1 LVNSLP
7 DLVAEACREHASRPF
22 IYRRDGDRLASTSYG
37 EAGAQIEAV
46 ARGLV
51 AAGVEPGDRV
61 VLLSENRWEWSLADC
76 AILRAGAVT
85 VPIYP
90 SLPSE
95 QVTPLIER
103 VAAKLV
109 IVEDRQQLAKLAVDV
124 RPDCVQRILAI
135 EMAKIDESDPMV
147 APFTELETR
156 GADGTAEAEVARRVE
171 ALDESSLATIIF
183 TSGTTGVPKGA
194 MLTHGNLLSN
204 VLAAQAR
211 IKLTSDERFLTFLPL
226 SHVFMR
232 MVAFLGIHAGV
243 GALYNDSLRMLLPN
257 LKLVRPT
264 VLIVVPRFLEM
275 MREKVQEGIAAKEG
289 LSGTIARWA
298 MEVAEQVGKAKGE
311 GRPLTGWVKFQQK
324 LAEKRVFSAIRE
336 QLGLD
341 AIRFMVSGGA
351 ALPPDVGRWF
361 YGLGVP
367 ICQGYG
373 LTETSPAVAINSPYG
388 EYRFHTIGEPL
399 PEYEV
404 KIAEDGEL
412 LCRGAHIM
420 AGYWEMPAETAE
432 AIDSEGWFHTG
443 DIASFTDEGH
453 LQITDRKKNIM
464 VLANGKNVAP
474 APIENRLSES
484 PLISQILLIGDNQNV
499 VTALIVPQFEL
510 LKQALAQAGEAI
522 EDAAGIAAS
531 KTAEKLVR
539 AEIDRL
545 SGDLAAF
552 EKPRKFR
559 LLAEPFSMD
568 KGEVTPTMKLRR
580 KQILDN
586 YAAVVSELAE

>member
-7 DLVAEACREHASRPF
+7 DLVAEACRVHAARPF
-22 IYRRDGDRLASTSYG
+22 IYRRAGDALASTSYG

-51 AAGVEPGDRV
+51 AAGLAPGDRV
-61 VLLSENRWEWSLADC
+61 LLLSENRWEWSLADC

-85 VPIYP
+85 VPVYP
-90 SLPSE
+90 SLPTE

-103 VAAKLV
+103 VSARVV
-109 IVEDRQQLAKLAVDV
+109 IVEDRKQLAKVSGAA
-124 RPDCVQRILAI
+124 RPACVEQILVMDMDKVGEGDAQ
-135 EMAKIDESDPMV
+135 V
-147 APFTELETR
+147 APFATLTER
-156 GADGTAEAEVARRVE
+156 GADAGLEREIAARVE
-171 ALDESSLATIIF
+171 ALDEGSLATIIF

-204 VLAAQAR
+204 VLTAQQR
-211 IKLTSDERFLTFLPL
+211 INLTAEERFLTFLPL

-243 GALYNDSLRMLLPN
+243 GALYNDNLRMLLPN

-275 MREKVQEGIAAKEG
+275 MRERVQEGIAAKTG
-289 LSGTIARWA
+289 LSGVIARWA
-298 MEVAEQVGKAKGE
+298 MEVAEQIGRARGE
-311 GRPLTGWVKFQQK
+311 GRELTGWVKLQQR
-324 LAEKRVFSAIRE
+324 LAEKRVVQAIRE

-341 AIRFMVSGGA
+341 AIRFMISGGA
-351 ALPPDVGRWF
+351 ALPPDVGRWY
-361 YGLGVP
+361 YGIGVTV
-367 ICQGYG
+367 CQGYG
-373 LTETSPAVAINSPYG
+373 LTETSPAVAINDPYG
-388 EYRFHTIGEPL
+388 PFRFETIGPPL
-399 PEYEV
+399 EGVEV
-404 KIAEDGEL
+404 ELAADGEL
-412 LCRGAHIM
+412 LVRGPLVM

-432 AIDSEGWFHTG
+432 AIDPDGWFHTG
-443 DIASFTDEGH
+443 DIATWTPDGQ

-474 APIENRLSES
+474 SPIESRLSES

-510 LKQALAQAGEAI
+510 LRQALAQEGETVEGEA
-522 EDAAGIAAS
+522 AIAAS

-545 SGDLAAF
+545 STDLAAF
-552 EKPRKFR
+552 EKPRRFR
-559 LLAEPFSMD
+559 LLAEPFSLER
-568 KGEVTPTMKLRR
+568 GEVTPTLKLRR
-580 KQILDN
+580 KQILEN

>member
-1 LVNSLP
+1 MVNSLP
-7 DLVAEACREHASRPF
+7 DLVAEACRTHEARPF
-22 IYRRDGDRLASTSYG
+22 IYRREGDSLASTSYG
-37 EAGAQIEAV
+37 EAGRQIEAV

-51 AAGVEPGDRV
+51 AAGVQPGDRV
-61 VLLSENRWEWSLADC
+61 VLLSENRWEWSLADT

-90 SLPSE
+90 SLPAE
-95 QVTPLIER
+95 QITPLIER

-109 IVEDRQQLAKLAVDV
+109 IVEDRKQLAKVSGEARPACVERVLVLEMDKVDT
-124 RPDCVQRILAI
+124 A
-135 EMAKIDESDPMV
+135 DPLV
-147 APFTELETR
+147 GPFAELEAS
-156 GADGTAEAEVARRVE
+156 GADETLEAEVAARVE

-211 IKLTSDERFLTFLPL
+211 IHLTSEERFLTFLPL

-275 MREKVQEGIAAKEG
+275 MRERVQEGIAAKEG
-289 LSGTIARWA
+289 LSGVIARWA
-298 MEVAEQVGKAKGE
+298 MEVAEQVGRAKGE
-311 GRPLTGWVKFQQK
+311 GKPLSGWVKLQQS

-341 AIRFMVSGGA
+341 AVRFMISGGA

-361 YGLGVP
+361 YGIGVTV
-367 ICQGYG
+367 CQGYG
-373 LTETSPAVAINSPYG
+373 LTETSPAVAINDPAG
-388 EYRFHTIGEPL
+388 DFRFETIGAPL
-399 PEYEV
+399 EGLEV
-404 KIAEDGEL
+404 QIAADGEL
-412 LCRGAHIM
+412 LVRGPLVM

-432 AIDSEGWFHTG
+432 AIDAEGWFHTG
-443 DIASFTDEGH
+443 DIASWTPEGH

-464 VLANGKNVAP
+464 VLGNGKNVAP
-474 APIENRLSES
+474 APIENKLCES
-484 PLISQILLIGDNQNV
+484 PLISQVLLIGDGQNV
-499 VTALIVPQFEL
+499 VTALIVPQYEL
-510 LKQALAQAGEAI
+510 LKQALTQAGEPP
-522 EDAAGIAAS
+522 ENEAAMCAS
-531 KTAEKLVR
+531 KTAEKLIR

-545 SGDLAAF
+545 SGELAAF
-552 EKPRKFR
+552 EKVRKFR
-559 LLAEPFSMD
+559 LLAEPFSAD
-568 KGEVTPTMKLRR
+568 RGEVTPTMKLRR
-580 KQILDN
+580 KQILEN